1 MKKILMTIL
10 ALIVGAVFVAVVVYY
25 VFPEKTAAFIIDKA
39 RSGAGFK
46 KNHKKS
52 SDRDYKRLRPC
63 PDD

>member
-46 KNHKKS
+46 KKS
-52 SDRDYKRLRPC
+52 
-63 PDD
+63 